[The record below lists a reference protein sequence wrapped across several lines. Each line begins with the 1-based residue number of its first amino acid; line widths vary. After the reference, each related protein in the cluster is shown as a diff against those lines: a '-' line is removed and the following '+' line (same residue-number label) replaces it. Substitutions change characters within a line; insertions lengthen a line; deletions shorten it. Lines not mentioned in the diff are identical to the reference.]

1 MATNPMKKRS
11 QQAFLGGMAIA
22 LILTALVTLVFT
34 SKIKSLQAEYDALR
48 AVQSKALVLTRD
60 VESGTE
66 VKFADFIEMEV
77 RTTVQPDAIINF
89 DDFYEILEDGT
100 TKEKKVFAKISMSS
114 GTIVTPNM
122 LYEEDKKIEDSE
134 RVQEYNMI
142 ILPSDLKI
150 DDFIDIRLEIPTG
163 QNYIVVSKKQ
173 VKQCNLDT
181 VWLNMTEA
189 EMVTLGNAIVEA
201 YKITGAKLYATKY
214 VEAGMQGAA
223 TPTYAVSKQVLALI
237 NKNPNITEEARNA
250 LWNRYNSQEQVIQ
263 REQVID
269 GLVSKYEETGDDSVE
284 TGVQTEAGR
293 IKELREEYLNS
304 LNAVVTP

>member
-34 SKIKSLQAEYDALR
+34 SKIKSLQAEYDALK

-269 GLVSKYEETGDDSVE
+269 GLVSKYEETGDDCVE

-293 IKELREEYLNS
+293 IKELSEEYLNS

>member
-11 QQAFLGGMAIA
+11 QQAFLGGMSIA
-22 LILTALVTLVFT
+22 LILPALVTLVFT

-237 NKNPNITEEARNA
+237 NKNTNITEEARNA
-250 LWNRYNSQEQVIQ
+250 LWNIYNSQEQVIQ